1 MVASPA
7 LTPPGSPPTVQV
19 AMNEGASGLS
29 KTRDPT
35 LAAADINPCDN
46 VRSRRG
52 AWRHSLLPPPSAS
65 GPQRLPS
72 AAFCLSP
79 WSPRYVVCKCA
90 VACTPASAVVDI
102 RPKQMQAWA
111 MGEGSGLAA
120 NGSTV
125 GDACCWKLRN
135 PGPGPCG
142 EWDLA
147 WKRGGGSMMC
157 TCAAV
162 SISESAFVETSYSP
176 AGLGCVS
183 CVCFARRKGQS
194 CLA

>member
-19 AMNEGASGLS
+19 AMNEGAPGLS

-90 VACTPASAVVDI
+90 VACTPASAVWI
-102 RPKQMQAWA
+102 
-111 MGEGSGLAA
+111 SGQSRCRHGQWEREVGLLPMAQQLVMLAA
-120 NGSTV
+120 GSFATLV
-125 GDACCWKLRN
+125 Q
-135 PGPGPCG
+135 GP
-142 EWDLA
+142 
-147 WKRGGGSMMC
+147 
-157 TCAAV
+157 V
-162 SISESAFVETSYSP
+162 ESGTLHGKGVEDP
-176 AGLGCVS
+176 
-183 CVCFARRKGQS
+183 
-194 CLA
+194 